1 MKDYENF
8 VARMGSFDMDLTP
21 PETDE
26 DLLNHFGVKGMKWGV
41 RKNRSGGGRI
51 RKRVK
56 REVGSFKR
64 EHAQL
69 NIKDPSKMTDEEL
82 KNTLNRNRLENQFKA
97 EVKKKTT
104 SIRNRYSEA
113 GRDRKVANRNA
124 YLDRA
129 SLSDK
134 ELNDKVNRI
143 RLENQLMQE
152 ANKIN
157 RKSIETGSSFVAG
170 VASSLVKDMTSG
182 NGYSAGKLLT
192 NALISGS
199 VDATQTYAKETKA
212 EINRYDKPYG

>member
-1 MKDYENF
+1 MKDYDNF
-8 VARMGSFDMDLTP
+8 VARMGSFDMDLTA
-21 PETDE
+21 PETDQ

-51 RKRVK
+51 KKRIK

-64 EHAQL
+64 ERAQL
-69 NIKDPSKMTDEEL
+69 NIKDPSKMTDDEL
-82 KNTLNRNRLENQFKA
+82 KSALNRNRLENQLKA
-97 EVKKKTT
+97 EVKKTT
-104 SIRNRYSEA
+104 SVGNRYSEA
-113 GRDRKVANRNA
+113 GRARKAANRNA

-129 SLSDK
+129 SLNDK
-134 ELNDKVNRI
+134 ELQAKIERI
-143 RLENQLMQE
+143 RSENQLIQE

-157 RKSIETGSSFVAG
+157 RKTIETGSSFVAG
-170 VASSLVKDMTSG
+170 VASSLISDMTSG